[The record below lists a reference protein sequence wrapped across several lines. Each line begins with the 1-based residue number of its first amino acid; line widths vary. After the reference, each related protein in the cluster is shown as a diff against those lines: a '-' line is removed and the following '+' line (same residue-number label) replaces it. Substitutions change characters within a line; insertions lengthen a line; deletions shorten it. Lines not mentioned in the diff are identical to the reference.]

1 MTYDPENWLESA
13 INEIKNYATAGFN
26 AAVLDDQFAS
36 AGDEVYNVIMEFPG
50 PAMDRSEIPLTR
62 TVVHFEVDDMTD
74 REVGFGMNQFAD
86 NYDSVA
92 HTVNPQYARQHLI
105 NFDVGIWASARSGGL
120 TSRIRAKQILE
131 NLFGDPSGQVA
142 LRTATDGGDGV
153 VEIISYSGG
162 RFIIDHIT
170 DSPVY
175 RMIDGALVVRV
186 FSRTKLSDTPG
197 PAIEEIVQD
206 PNLEIIGP
214 PTGDLIILG

>member
-1 MTYDPENWLESA
+1 MKYDPENWLESA
-13 INEIKNYATAGFN
+13 LNVIRDYALEGFHEAVADDNGNWAGE
-26 AAVLDDQFAS
+26 D
-36 AGDEVYNVIMEFPG
+36 VYNIVMEFPG
-50 PAMDRSEIPLTR
+50 PALDRSEIPLQR
-62 TVVHFEVDDMTD
+62 TVVHFEVDDIVD
-74 REVGFGMNQFAD
+74 SNIGFGMNEFAL
-86 NYDSVA
+86 NYDPVTKS
-92 HTVNPQYARQHLI
+92 VNPQYARSHLV
-105 NFDVGIWASARSGGL
+105 NFDVGVWASALSGGI

-131 NLFGDPSGQVA
+131 SLFGDPSGQVG
-142 LRTATDGGDGV
+142 LRDFSDADDGV
-153 VEIISYSGG
+153 VELISYTGG
-162 RFIIDHIT
+162 RFIIDQIN